1 MNRVTSWVQSIRLR
15 QILTAFLLGI
25 TLLFSSGLGNF
36 GNMNQALAE
45 AVTPEAKS
53 YQVDKTDSNIG
64 SDTKDGGNGFIENIV
79 EKLNLNEPV
88 PPATKEFFSDV
99 QDSAGD
105 TVQGTQDAVKNAA
118 DKVTGSAD

>member
-15 QILTAFLLGI
+15 QLLTAFLLGI

-53 YQVDKTDSNIG
+53 YQVDNTDSNG
-64 SDTKDGGNGFIENIV
+64 SDAKDGGNSFIDNIV

-88 PPATKEFFSDV
+88 PPATKEFLSDV
-99 QDSAGD
+99 QDSASD
-105 TVQGTQDAVKNAA
+105 AVQGTQDAVKNAA
-118 DKVTGSAD
+118 SQVTGSAD